1 MLKVAILDD
10 YQNVSHEFVDLKK
23 LSGKYE
29 FKIFSEPF
37 IDEADAIEQLSDFE
51 ALLIMRERTPITKNL
66 IDNLNDLKFII
77 TSGSRNKAID
87 LVAAKKRK
95 IIVCGTEINFTP
107 TSELTWGLILGLARN
122 FKEEIDNMY
131 QGYWQTTIGF
141 ELKGKILGLI
151 GLGRVGSEVAKIGK
165 AFGMQVMAWS
175 ENLNLDTCKELD
187 VLPCSKEDLLQN
199 SDFISIHVQGGER
212 YKELIKLKEL
222 DMMKKTA
229 FLINTS
235 RGSIINE
242 DDLIIALSTNVIAGA
257 GLDVYEKEPLPE
269 NNKLRFLPNALLMP
283 HVGYVTAENYN
294 IFYTQMIENLEASVD
309 GKPIR
314 VINNDQK

>member
-10 YQNVSHEFVDLKK
+10 YQNISHEFVDLKK

-37 IDEADAIEQLSDFE
+37 ESEADAIEQLSDFE

-66 IDNLNDLKFII
+66 IDNLNDLKYII

-87 LVAAKKRK
+87 LAAAKKRK
-95 IIVCGTEINFTP
+95 IIVCGTEIGFSG

-131 QGYWQTTIGF
+131 QGYWQSTIGF
-141 ELKGKILGLI
+141 ELKGKILGLV
-151 GLGRVGSEVAKIGK
+151 GLGRVGSQVAKIGK

-187 VLPCSKEDLLQN
+187 VLPCSKEDLFQN
-199 SDFISIHVQGGER
+199 SDFLSIHVQGGER
-212 YKELIKLKEL
+212 YKELIKLKDL

-235 RGSIINE
+235 RGNIINE

-269 NNKLRFLPNALLMP
+269 GNKLRFLTNALLMP
-283 HVGYVTAENYN
+283 HVGYVTAENYSM
-294 IFYTQMIENLEASVD
+294 FYTQMIEGLEACVNE
-309 GKPIR
+309 KPIR
-314 VINNDQK
+314 IIE

>member
-10 YQNVSHEFVDLKK
+10 YQNVSQQFVDLKK

-29 FKIFSEPF
+29 IKIFSEPF
-37 IDEADAIEQLSDFE
+37 VDEADAIEKLAEFE

-66 IDNLNDLKFII
+66 IENLTKLKFII
-77 TSGSRNKAID
+77 TSGLRNKSINLD
-87 LVAAKKRK
+87 AAKKRK
-95 IIVCGTEINFTP
+95 IVVSGTESNTNPTP
-107 TSELTWGLILGLARN
+107 ELTWALILGLARN
-122 FKEEIDNMY
+122 LKEEIDNMY
-131 QGYWQTTIGF
+131 QGYWQTSVGV

-151 GLGRVGSEVAKIGK
+151 GLGKVGTQVAKVGK

-187 VLPCSKEDLLQN
+187 VLPCSKEDLIKN
-199 SDFISIHVQGGER
+199 SDFLSIHVQGGER
-212 YKELIKLKEL
+212 YKNCITLKEM
-222 DMMKKTA
+222 DKMKKTS

-235 RGSIINE
+235 RGPIINE

-257 GLDVYEKEPLPE
+257 GLDVYEKEPLSE
-269 NNKLRFLPNALLMP
+269 NNKLRFLPNALLTP
-283 HVGYVTAENYN
+283 HIGYVTAENYHVY
-294 IFYTQMIENLEASVD
+294 FTQMIESLEACVN

-314 VINNDQK
+314 VIE

>member
-10 YQNVSHEFVDLKK
+10 YQNVSQQFVDLQK

-37 IDEADAIEQLSDFE
+37 EDEADTLEQLADFE
-51 ALLIMRERTPITKNL
+51 ALLIMRERTPMSKNI
-66 IDNLNDLKFII
+66 IDNLSKLKFII
-77 TSGSRNKAID
+77 TSGTRNNSID
-87 LVAAKKRK
+87 LEAAKKRK
-95 IIVCGTEINFTP
+95 VIVCGTEININPTP
-107 TSELTWGLILGLARN
+107 ELTWALILGLARN

-131 QGYWQTTIGF
+131 QGYWQTTVGI

-151 GLGRVGSEVAKIGK
+151 GLGRVGSQVAKIGK

-187 VLPCSKEDLLQN
+187 VLPCSKEDLVKT
-199 SDFISIHVQGGER
+199 SDFLSIHVQGGER
-212 YKELIKLKEL
+212 YKDCITINEL
-222 DMMKKTA
+222 DKMKKTS

-235 RGSIINE
+235 RGPIINE
-242 DDLIIALSTNVIAGA
+242 DDLIIALSTNEIAGA
-257 GLDVYEKEPLPE
+257 GLDVFEKEPLPE
-269 NNKLRFLPNALLMP
+269 NNKLRFLPNALLTP
-283 HVGYVTAENYN
+283 HIGYVTAENYS
-294 IFYTQMIENLEASVD
+294 IFYTQMIEALEACVN

-314 VINNDQK
+314 VIK

>member
-10 YQNVSHEFVDLKK
+10 YQNVSQEFVDLKK
-23 LSGKYE
+23 LSGKYD
-29 FKIFSEPF
+29 FKIFDEPF
-37 IDEADAIEQLSDFE
+37 TDEADAIDQLSDFE
-51 ALLIMRERTPITKNL
+51 ALLVMRERTPITKNL
-66 IDNLNDLKFII
+66 IDNLDKLKYVI
-77 TSGSRNKAID
+77 TSGSKNKAID
-87 LVAAKKRK
+87 LEAAKKRK

-131 QGYWQTTIGF
+131 QGYLQTTIGL
-141 ELKGKILGLI
+141 ELNGKILGLV

-165 AFGMQVMAWS
+165 AFGMQVIAWS
-175 ENLNLDTCKELD
+175 ENLNLDKCKELD
-187 VLPCSKEDLLQN
+187 VLPCSKEDVLKT
-199 SDFISIHVQGGER
+199 SDFLSIHVQGGER

-269 NNKLRFLPNALLMP
+269 NNKLRFLPNALLLP
-283 HVGYVTAENYN
+283 HVGYVTAENYTK
-294 IFYTQMIENLEASVD
+294 FYTQMIEALEACFAGS
-309 GKPIR
+309 PIR
-314 VINNDQK
+314 VIE

>member
-10 YQNVSHEFVDLKK
+10 YQNVSQEFVDLQK

-29 FKIFSEPF
+29 FKIFSDPF
-37 IDEADAIEQLSDFE
+37 LDEADAIEQLSNFE
-51 ALLIMRERTPITKNL
+51 ALLIMRERTPISKNL
-66 IDNLNDLKFII
+66 IEDLNDLKYII

-87 LVAAKKRK
+87 LQAAKKRR
-95 IIVCGTEINFTP
+95 IVVSGTEISFTP
-107 TSELTWGLILGLARN
+107 TSELTWALILGLARN

-141 ELKGKILGLI
+141 ELKGKILGLV
-151 GLGRVGSEVAKIGK
+151 GLGRVGSQVAKIGK
-165 AFGMQVMAWS
+165 VFGMEVMAWS
-175 ENLNLDTCKELD
+175 ENLNLDTCKELG

-269 NNKLRFLPNALLMP
+269 NNKLRFLPNALLLP
-283 HVGYVTAENYN
+283 HIGYVTAENYS
-294 IFYTQMIENLEASVD
+294 IFYTQMIENLEACVS

-314 VINNDQK
+314 VIE